1 MVNPLQAM
9 ASGLD
14 TNQTNFFVAQH
25 QLDTAPLH
33 YTEICTALYER
44 ELFTLAT
51 TAYPDTARLQQRLK
65 GLSYHIRRAAYF
77 MAASATPLTLDSH
90 NASWTAKQ
98 RTQNPATKITA
109 ETNQHWFERYATHG
123 LVVCI
128 MVQEVAGMHLE
139 LDSIDRVMPEK
150 TRLHTNKYGWFSFAG
165 QPEEATVDAYSKRR
179 LCRPDKTLITA
190 ACCGHQW
197 SHKGRVAPRPLS
209 LREILL
215 ASTLNWKHFRTPHR
229 QIARPE

>member
-1 MVNPLQAM
+1 MRTY
-9 ASGLD
+9 S
-14 TNQTNFFVAQH
+14 
-25 QLDTAPLH
+25 
-33 YTEICTALYER
+33 
-44 ELFTLAT
+44 
-51 TAYPDTARLQQRLK
+51 
-65 GLSYHIRRAAYF
+65 S
-77 MAASATPLTLDSH
+77 LDSH

-128 MVQEVAGMHLE
+128 MVQEVSGIHLE

-150 TRLHTNKYGWFSFAG
+150 ARLHTNKYGWFSFAG
-165 QPEEATVDAYSKRR
+165 QLEETTVDAYTQRR

-229 QIARPE
+229 QNTRPD